1 MWSESDGS
9 SDCTWQHDLSD
20 EFMSGK
26 MIDGK
31 IAIIVDK
38 CELVGTEGQQED
50 GFGGLFFIECD
61 GGSFDEMKH
70 NIIIY
75 HSAILQLSPI
85 NDRHIQFSFDI
96 LL

>member
-38 CELVGTEGQQED
+38 CELVGTEGQ
-50 GFGGLFFIECD
+50 
-61 GGSFDEMKH
+61 
-70 NIIIY
+70 
-75 HSAILQLSPI
+75 
-85 NDRHIQFSFDI
+85 
-96 LL
+96 